1 MTFQKNHFILN
12 MLNVQVRMH
21 FLKLISINTAEFA
34 FPLFRYHCMT
44 CTCRYLRAN
53 EDFFFTSITVTYQL
67 NATKFRDFRF
77 SNH

>member
-1 MTFQKNHFILN
+1 MIFQKNHFILD

-34 FPLFRYHCMT
+34 FPLFRYHYMT
-44 CTCRYLRAN
+44 CWYLRAN
-53 EDFFFTSITVTYQL
+53 EYFFFTSITVTYQL